1 MRDLGLALRVK
12 YRLEE
17 VPTGEQALEWVRL
30 VESLIKTGLSPE
42 DAGRAAARHL
52 FTINENLILK
62 AEADT
67 IEVLLAR
74 AREK

>member
-1 MRDLGLALRVK
+1 MRDLGLSLRIK

-17 VPTGEQALEWVRL
+17 MPTEEQAREWARV
-30 VESLIKTGLSPE
+30 VENLIKEGLEPE
-42 DAGRAAARHL
+42 EAGRVAARHL

-67 IEVLLAR
+67 IEALLNR
-74 AREK
+74 ARDK

>member
-1 MRDLGLALRVK
+1 MRDLGLSLRIK
-12 YRLEE
+12 YRLDD
-17 VPTGEQALEWVRL
+17 VPTHEQAQEWAGL
-30 VESLIKTGLSPE
+30 AESLIKAGLGPE

-52 FTINENLILK
+52 FTINENLVLK

>member
-1 MRDLGLALRVK
+1 MRDLGPSLRIK

-17 VPTGEQALEWVRL
+17 IPTEEQAREWARV
-30 VESLIKTGLSPE
+30 VENLIKEGLGPE
-42 DAGRAAARHL
+42 EAGRVAARHL

-67 IEVLLAR
+67 IEALLNR
-74 AREK
+74 ARDK

>member
-1 MRDLGLALRVK
+1 MRELGPSLRIK

-17 VPTGEQALEWVRL
+17 IPTEEQALEWARQ
-30 VESLIKTGLSPE
+30 VENLIKEGLDPE
-42 DAGRAAARHL
+42 EAGRVAARYL

-67 IEVLLAR
+67 IETLLNR
-74 AREK
+74 AKEK